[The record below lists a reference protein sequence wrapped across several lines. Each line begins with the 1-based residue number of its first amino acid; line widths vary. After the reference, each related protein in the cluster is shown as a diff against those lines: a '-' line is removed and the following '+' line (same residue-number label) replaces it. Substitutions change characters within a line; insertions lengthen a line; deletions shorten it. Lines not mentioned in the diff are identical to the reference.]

1 MYPIEVRNRYS
12 IPDNIKNWRVFQ
24 DDLEIKKFLELTGEF
39 SNCQIDEEQDDD
51 VDEFP
56 SLQNNQFLI
65 IKLLNSKEISFQRV

>member
-1 MYPIEVRNRYS
+1 M
-12 IPDNIKNWRVFQ
+12 FQ

-56 SLQNNQFLI
+56 SFIEQSIANHKI
-65 IKLLNSKEISFQRV
+65 IELEGN